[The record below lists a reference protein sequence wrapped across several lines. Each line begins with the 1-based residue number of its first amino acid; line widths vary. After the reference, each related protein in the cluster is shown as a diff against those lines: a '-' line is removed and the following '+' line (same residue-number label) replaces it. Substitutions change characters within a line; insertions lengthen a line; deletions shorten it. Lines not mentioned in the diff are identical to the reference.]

1 MALVRAGRPEKWGN
15 GGRLDGSPTLLGRA
29 DGALKSQADELPAV
43 IGALH
48 LVTVFVV
55 VSDLRVP
62 GFRAFNSVS
71 LV

>member
-1 MALVRAGRPEKWGN
+1 M
-15 GGRLDGSPTLLGRA
+15 DGSPTLLGRA

-71 LV
+71 LVYRCISG

>member
-1 MALVRAGRPEKWGN
+1 M
-15 GGRLDGSPTLLGRA
+15 DGSPTLLVRA
-29 DGALKSQADELPAV
+29 DGALKSRADELLAV

-62 GFRAFNSVS
+62 GFRVLNCAS

>member
-1 MALVRAGRPEKWGN
+1 MLGGQRN
-15 GGRLDGSPTLLGRA
+15 GETEGDWTGAQLSDVA
-29 DGALKSQADELPAV
+29 DGALKSRADELPAV

-62 GFRAFNSVS
+62 GFRV
-71 LV
+71 LKLC

>member
-1 MALVRAGRPEKWGN
+1 MGKPRAIGQGAQ
-15 GGRLDGSPTLLGRA
+15 LSDVA
-29 DGALKSQADELPAV
+29 DGALKSRADELPAV

-62 GFRAFNSVS
+62 GLDSS
-71 LV
+71 TL

>member
-48 LVTVFVV
+48 LVTVL
-55 VSDLRVP
+55 SWCLT
-62 GFRAFNSVS
+62 
-71 LV
+71 

>member
-1 MALVRAGRPEKWGN
+1 M
-15 GGRLDGSPTLLGRA
+15 DGSPTLLGRA